1 MFRLTAGSVTLRPA
15 LSVLYP
21 RVAVR
26 LWGYISSLIAPSACG
41 SCYSAPRK
49 TKPVGAHSGL
59 MVEMPQDLSPSQH
72 YQLALKAGELLE
84 DAAQAEVIDRLN
96 DLYHRLLKRYETD
109 QGLWSRTTRRLG
121 RTREPERGLYVWGGV
136 GRGKTMLVD
145 SFFDCLPWQRKLRVH
160 FHRFMQ
166 RVHGRLA
173 AHSGAK
179 NPLERVADEIA
190 DEALVLCFDEFFVSD
205 IGDAMILAGLVEALF
220 KRGVTLVA
228 TSNIPP
234 SDLYRDGLQRAR
246 FLPAIALIER
256 HLEVVHLDAPTDYRF
271 RTLQRAALWHTPHDG
286 AAHEAL
292 AGYFASLGGQAVAES
307 AAGSGTSVG
316 APQWLEINQRRMQL
330 IASAPGMA
338 WFTFSTLCDE
348 PRSAADFVELA
359 REYHTILVEQIPV
372 LARDKEDSARRFI
385 NLVDEFYDRNVK
397 LIATA
402 ACAPEALYHGT
413 RLRFE
418 FERTV
423 SRLQEMR
430 THEYL
435 RAEHRP

>member
-271 RTLQRAALWHTPHDG
+271 RTLQRAALWHTPHNG

-316 APQWLEINQRRMQL
+316 APQWLDINQRRMQL